1 MIVVRVG
8 GVLLCCCRDADGRR
22 GGSAALV
29 SKTPRAVGGGQRRC
43 GRFAPL
49 TVAICISVA
58 VRCGSTYFPGVIWVN
73 GVRLRAGWL
82 QFVRV
87 CLRVVR
93 VVM

>member
-1 MIVVRVG
+1 VIVDRVDG
-8 GVLLCCCRDADGRR
+8 LLLWCCRDAVGRR
-22 GGSAALV
+22 GDSAALV
-29 SKTPRAVGGGQRRC
+29 SRTSRAVGGGQRRC

-49 TVAICISVA
+49 TVTICISVA
-58 VRCGSTYFPGVIWVN
+58 VRCGSTYFPGVIWIN